1 MIPEYVLAQIAQPC
15 FFYSVVLLVISLV
28 CVKLLLR
35 CCSFLGRARRLA
47 YLVPLFIPV
56 FVLLVFNPTSVVGV
70 SYGQTIKILDVAPP
84 SIAKAASF
92 PEGESYVAVYNELIV
107 ENPSITGIACLV
119 GLAAA
124 VFVVCAMLFGG
135 NIMSRSL
142 HIVELEPCEYP
153 KLQEK
158 VQELS
163 ERMGV
168 ATPRVSLAENLRPN
182 AFTTGYGRNA
192 TLVFTVGILDALSDE
207 ELTAVACHELAHI
220 KNRDFLFKTLC
231 SGLTALS
238 FFNPFAYIAYAAAQ
252 KERELRADER
262 SAKTLE
268 EPAALG
274 RALTKISLI
283 LQTMRP
289 EPLLSRVSSSL
300 FFTSSILSKPRVLAT
315 HPSLNQ
321 RLAHIAEAPPKS
333 KPKPTRVVAGIFL
346 FFLIVFAGF
355 ETAGVMVSLQEDLA
369 SHVNPQDIFMPYQT
383 QYFSPSGSADAASTV
398 KPLDVSF
405 NVTRET
411 LNITK

>member
-1 MIPEYVLAQIAQPC
+1 MIPEYVTAQIAQPC
-15 FFYSVVLLVISLV
+15 FFYSVVLLVIALV

-56 FVLLVFNPTSVVGV
+56 FVLLVFNPVSVVGV
-70 SYGQTIKILDVAPP
+70 SYGQSIKILEVAPP
-84 SIAKAASF
+84 SIAGAESF
-92 PEGESYVAVYNELIV
+92 PKGESYVVVYSGLIV

-119 GLAAA
+119 GSAAA
-124 VFVVCAMLFGG
+124 IFVVCAMLFGG

-142 HIVELEPCEYP
+142 HIVELEPYEYP
-153 KLQEK
+153 KLQAK
-158 VQELS
+158 VKELS

-168 ATPRVSLAENLRPN
+168 AAPRVCLVENLRPN
-182 AFTTGYGRNA
+182 AFTMGYGHNA
-192 TLVFTVGILDALSDE
+192 TLVFTVGILDALGDE

-220 KNRDFLFKTLC
+220 KNRDFVFKSLS

-238 FFNPFAYIAYAAAQ
+238 FFNPLAYVAFSAAQ

-274 RALTKISLI
+274 RALTKINYM
-283 LQTMRP
+283 LQTMLP
-289 EPLLSRVSSSL
+289 EPFLSRVSSSL
-300 FFTSSILSKPRVLAT
+300 FFTSSLLSKPMVLAT

-321 RLAHIAEAPPKS
+321 RLAHIAESSPKS
-333 KPKPTRVVAGIFL
+333 KPKPLRMVTGLFL

-355 ETAGVMVSLQEDLA
+355 AAAGVMVTFQVDLA
-369 SHVNPQDIFMPYQT
+369 SNVNPREVFLRYTPE
-383 QYFSPSGSADAASTV
+383 YFSPSGSAAASIL
-398 KPLDVSF
+398 KPFDKAL
-405 NVTRET
+405 NET
-411 LNITK
+411 SPTINITK